1 MRVVAFVVVAGLA
14 SVGCRKNSTPPT
26 GPTGLDA
33 CRVTLSGAMTDSFDC
48 VTTATAWASDG
59 NAGVFSFFVAPVD
72 TTPDVEA
79 IISWTG
85 EPHPGHFV
93 SAAAGAGGGAAVT
106 RADHQAWSAMAGGT
120 SPQGSYDLAFTSVT
134 YTQTIPTG
142 RLYSAHGTLRA
153 TLTAVVATGS
163 AGDIT
168 MTATF

>member
-1 MRVVAFVVVAGLA
+1 MRVVAVVLVAGIA
-14 SVGCRKNSTPPT
+14 IVGCRKNSTPLT
-26 GPTGLDA
+26 GPSGSDS
-33 CRVTLSGAMTDSFDC
+33 CRVVLSGAMTASFDC

-85 EPHPGHFV
+85 EPRPGHV
-93 SAAAGAGGGAAVT
+93 LSASAGAGGGAGVT
-106 RADHQAWSAMAGGT
+106 RADQEAWSAMAGGT

-134 YTQTIPTG
+134 FTQTIPTG

-153 TLTAVVATGS
+153 TLAAVAGTGA

-168 MTATF
+168 MNATF